1 MRSSNCAV
9 CGSKKTRFIK
19 QQEGNGII
27 DSLAK
32 SSSNIPFVDPLL
44 FQRHKM
50 NEIIKTFL
58 SKFLSEMHLTQTR
71 FTYSSCGPFA
81 KSKERIKKIK
91 GNEDSK
97 YLYQNEQDEACFQ
110 SYRPY

>member
-1 MRSSNCAV
+1 MRSSNCVV

-44 FQRHKM
+44 F
-50 NEIIKTFL
+50 
-58 SKFLSEMHLTQTR
+58 
-71 FTYSSCGPFA
+71 
-81 KSKERIKKIK
+81 
-91 GNEDSK
+91 
-97 YLYQNEQDEACFQ
+97 
-110 SYRPY
+110 

>member
-44 FQRHKM
+44 F
-50 NEIIKTFL
+50 
-58 SKFLSEMHLTQTR
+58 
-71 FTYSSCGPFA
+71 
-81 KSKERIKKIK
+81 
-91 GNEDSK
+91 
-97 YLYQNEQDEACFQ
+97 
-110 SYRPY
+110 